1 MIPTKTLL
9 SLFGLKFLSHFIW
22 DERDVVMSSSWRNT
36 CHALIGRKKLKMS
49 VKVSFS
55 QRFLISQLLILQK
68 SYLKTFLWFIAAV
81 LDNDD
86 LLKFSLNRNRS
97 HNTEVW
103 KKFKTNFWKLF
114 SPKSSEWE
122 VQERNSCSY
131 IFWKSWSLWLSWIF
145 WKWFQMYN
153 LWTHLTRYTRYLYG
167 STVNYIHAER
177 VIPTLF
183 LE

>member
-1 MIPTKTLL
+1 MLRILSQCRNIVLKQHFTLPCIYCSVIPTKTLL
-9 SLFGLKFLSHFIW
+9 SLFGLKFLSRFIW

-97 HNTEVW
+97 HNPEVW
-103 KKFKTNFWKLF
+103 KKIQNKLLKIILSQVFRMRSAREKQLFLYFLKELKFVTELNFL
-114 SPKSSEWE
+114 E
-122 VQERNSCSY
+122 
-131 IFWKSWSLWLSWIF
+131 
-145 WKWFQMYN
+145 
-153 LWTHLTRYTRYLYG
+153 
-167 STVNYIHAER
+167 
-177 VIPTLF
+177 VIPNV
-183 LE
+183 